1 MSNAY
6 ATIHGAITEALWCY
20 EDGAPTIGSELEEQI
35 GHITADACDDLTTT
49 PQIIRTVEE
58 LEALD
63 HLTVVYTTDRDTP
76 VCAGD
81 LIDDIDY
88 DTYYAEDIPAAVI
101 ATAAQV
107 RAARKAL
114 REA

>member
-1 MSNAY
+1 MTDRGLHPRNLA
-6 ATIHGAITEALWCY
+6 
-20 EDGAPTIGSELEEQI
+20 ELIDNWEWTGDETPGEQI
-35 GHITADACDDLTTT
+35 QEAAEGHGLLTPA

-63 HLTVVYTTDRDTP
+63 PLTVVYTTDRDTP